1 MNRLPYIIGA
11 LIILGF
17 GYLGM
22 TEMTAARTPYM
33 TRVSDVRAS
42 DGKPVQFIG
51 RIVSNDTMYSVSTG
65 ELLFSLADDK
75 GVKLKVRYKGIKPAN
90 FDSAPKSLV
99 RGKYAG
105 GELVADQV
113 LLKCPS
119 RYQGRN

>member
-17 GYLGM
+17 GYFGM
-22 TEMTAARTPYM
+22 TEMTSARTPYM
-33 TRVSDVRAS
+33 THVSDVRAS
-42 DGKPVQFIG
+42 GGKPVQFIG
-51 RIVSNDTMYSVSTG
+51 RIVSNDTRYSDSTG
-65 ELLFSLADDK
+65 ELLFLLIDDK
-75 GVKLKVRYKGIKPAN
+75 GVKLKVSYKGINPAN
-90 FDSAPKSLV
+90 FDSSSKALV

-119 RYQGRN
+119 RYQGKN